1 MEPKSEPNKSREPK
15 VFASSQKFVKP
26 QMVIASPC
34 WGTAEYDSN
43 LVLLRAS
50 SVCLKL
56 EDLKCF
62 EVLERQ
68 FFPYG
73 VTFKNAIAL
82 QPSNPAY
89 PPPSGTKVLMAAPKS
104 GWMEVRFSQPIST
117 FYCYVTSSQPTI
129 LSAYDQKNTLLVNDS
144 TAGANLASSDSEI
157 SPNILLRI
165 EKPNISR
172 IHFYAFDGQLTVADL
187 CFEFED
193 TKAHS

>member
-1 MEPKSEPNKSREPK
+1 
-15 VFASSQKFVKP
+15 
-26 QMVIASPC
+26 
-34 WGTAEYDSN
+34 
-43 LVLLRAS
+43 
-50 SVCLKL
+50 
-56 EDLKCF
+56 
-62 EVLERQ
+62 
-68 FFPYG
+68 
-73 VTFKNAIAL
+73 
-82 QPSNPAY
+82 
-89 PPPSGTKVLMAAPKS
+89 MAAPKS